1 VTVTA
6 GVAYTITEGAAGTAD
21 LANYTT
27 TFGEGCSG
35 TLEHFGDTG
44 VHDHEHAQGSTE
56 ADGDQACR
64 QRQRWHRERRNFT
77 LTVTGS
83 SPSPASFAGSEAG
96 TAVTLQPGPYAVNEA
111 AVSGYSTTKRPAAP
125 AR

>member
-1 VTVTA
+1 VCPNGKANAGDRFQVKRDGTNVGAALDCGSETDDSTDVTVTA

-44 VHDHEHAQGSTE
+44 SCTITNTLKA
-56 ADGDQACR
+56 APK
-64 QRQRWHRERRNFT
+64 
-77 LTVTGS
+77 LTVIKHVVNDNG
-83 SPSPASFAGSEAG
+83 G
-96 TAVTLQPGPYAVNEA
+96 TAKA
-111 AVSGYSTTKRPAAP
+111 ATSRSR
-125 AR
+125 